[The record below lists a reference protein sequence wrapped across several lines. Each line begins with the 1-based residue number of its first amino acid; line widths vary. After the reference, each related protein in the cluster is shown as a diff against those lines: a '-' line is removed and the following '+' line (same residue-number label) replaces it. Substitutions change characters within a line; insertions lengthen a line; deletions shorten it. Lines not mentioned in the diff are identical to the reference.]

1 MRASLAVW
9 FFSGLLSHAAFAD
22 ESSPPAP
29 LTDEAFAPDD
39 IAPADTPP
47 VDAKPVENAPEA
59 PVAPAAETNPDPV
72 SDAAPVVDEGSGV
85 PTWLYTIPLGCVTF
99 TAVWWI
105 ASAVLAP
112 LNAVAG
118 LGGIVALALAAVTS
132 SYAQVAVGDYFGDTR
147 GSVLPGAI
155 ASACGTIGCMVP
167 GLVGVMGVFMVGFF
181 GTFAALVGSLQGGNV
196 DPRVV
201 GASLGAAGFVGVVF
215 LVVGIFAAI
224 LTSIPVGQIASA
236 IATSFFREPL
246 LPGEE
251 ASFEVP
257 GFLSPVHTGG
267 PSEERGEEGDVDEE
281 PRRDAPTAMVF

>member
-1 MRASLAVW
+1 MRALAVVSLCLW
-9 FFSGLLSHAAFAD
+9 ASAALAED
-22 ESSPPAP
+22 APSAPPAP
-29 LTDEAFAPDD
+29 LTDDAVAPDD
-39 IAPADTPP
+39 
-47 VDAKPVENAPEA
+47 
-59 PVAPAAETNPDPV
+59 APAASTETAPSTEPAPAEPPPASTPPSTD
-72 SDAAPVVDEGSGV
+72 SAPVVDEGSGV

-132 SYAQVAVGDYFGDTR
+132 TYAQVAVGDYFGETR

-155 ASACGTIGCMVP
+155 ASACGTMGCMVP
-167 GLVGVMGVFMVGFF
+167 GLVGVVGVFMVGFF

-201 GASLGAAGFVGVVF
+201 VASLGAVGFVGVVL
-215 LVVGIFAAI
+215 LVVGVFAAI
-224 LTSIPVGQIASA
+224 LASIPVGQIASA
-236 IATSFFREPL
+236 IATSFFQEPL
-246 LPGEE
+246 VAGEE